1 MFPIRVLVVMEFV
14 VFKMKTAPTAHV
26 TAAFVSA
33 QVSVKA
39 VMLLVLRSNM
49 KFLVEPPVAPGLN
62 NLTNLLI

>member
-1 MFPIRVLVVMEFV
+1 VVMEFV

-39 VMLLVLRSNM
+39 VMLPVLNSNM
-49 KFLVEPPVAPGLN
+49 ILLAKQIQIAPGLN